1 MAPSPKPPAAPKPG
15 LATTP
20 EAAAGAQPPLSWQA
34 LVAARRRAA
43 ERWPSAFA
51 LPLVHRPTDV
61 LYGLVGGRE
70 RILDVGA
77 GDGERRR
84 RIAAKRPE
92 AAYVAV
98 DTDPASGADHARIE
112 DAPGEFD
119 VAVFFEVLEHVR
131 PEEAVAML
139 RAAHGKLRRGGAVVV
154 SVPAIHT
161 PGRQFRDCTHVTPWS
176 HDDLGAALILA
187 GFELEAMH
195 RSYPGTFLGRLI
207 RRAVLGPV
215 GRVFGLDYAHS
226 VVVTGRR

>member
-1 MAPSPKPPAAPKPG
+1 MAPDPTPDPAAP
-15 LATTP
+15 
-20 EAAAGAQPPLSWQA
+20 PPLSWQA
-34 LVAARRRAA
+34 LVAARRRAG
-43 ERWPSAFA
+43 ERWPSPFG

-61 LYGLVGGRE
+61 LYGLLAGRE

-84 RIAAKRPE
+84 RIAAKRPDVT
-92 AAYVAV
+92 YVAV
-98 DTDPASGADHARIE
+98 DTDPESGADHARIE
-112 DAPGEFD
+112 DAPAEFD

-139 RAAHGKLRRGGAVVV
+139 RAAHGKLRTGGAVVV

-187 GFELEAMH
+187 GFELVSMH
-195 RSYPGTFLGRLI
+195 RSYPGTFLGRLL
-207 RRAVLGPV
+207 RRAVLGPI

-226 VVVTGRR
+226 VVVTARR